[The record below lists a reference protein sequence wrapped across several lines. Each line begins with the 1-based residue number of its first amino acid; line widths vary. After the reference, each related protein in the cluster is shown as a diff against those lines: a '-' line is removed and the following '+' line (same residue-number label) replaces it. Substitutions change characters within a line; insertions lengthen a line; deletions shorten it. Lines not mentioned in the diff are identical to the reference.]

1 MATKEISPVPS
12 FFFNTTTA
20 YIFKRL
26 GQGAFVIFLVSLLS
40 FFLLKLSPGDCL
52 SDLRFDPSITKEFIE
67 SEEIRLGYDKPVYM
81 QYFIWL
87 SSALRGNLGQTCQ
100 GSIPVLSLVG
110 ARAGT
115 TLMLSFATIV
125 ITWAIAI
132 PVGIFAAVKQNTWGD
147 RLVQVISY
155 FFQGFPSF
163 VLAILLLMLA
173 QNTSL
178 FPVGGLTSID
188 FSDLSWFGKVVDIG
202 YHLFLPVL
210 TLTIISFAGLQRLMR
225 GNLLDVMRQDYIK
238 TARAKGLPENKVIYV
253 HALRNA
259 FNPMVTLLGYEFG
272 ALLSGSFITEFFFS
286 IPGLGRLL
294 LEAVFQRDVSLV
306 MAGLMIGTFM
316 LVIGN
321 IFADLMLKLLDPR
334 IKLEEMD

>member
-1 MATKEISPVPS
+1 MATKEISPVSS

-26 GQGAFVIFLVSLLS
+26 GQGLIVIFLVSILS

-52 SDLRFDPSITKEFIE
+52 SDLILDPSTSQEFIE
-67 SEEIRLGYDKPVYM
+67 SEKARLGYDKPVFL

-87 SSALRGNLGQTCQ
+87 RSALQGNLGETCQ
-100 GSIPVLSLVG
+100 GSIPVLSLVAG
-110 ARAGT
+110 RAGT

-147 RLVQVISY
+147 RVVQVISY

-173 QNTSL
+173 QNTSW

-188 FSDLSWFGKVVDIG
+188 FNDLSPLSKAADIAH
-202 YHLFLPVL
+202 HLFLPVL

-238 TARAKGLPENKVIYV
+238 TARAKGLPENRVIYI

-259 FNPMVTLLGYEFG
+259 FNPMVTLLGYEFA

-294 LEAVFQRDVSLV
+294 LDAVFQKDVNLV

-321 IFADLMLKLLDPR
+321 IIADLMLKILDPR